1 MDDEEILLPSQEIY
15 ESICDN
21 CGQEYI
27 TTNERDTTC
36 QDCRLKTSKKYSK
49 IMKRRAYIKEWMR
62 KYRLENKEHVK
73 KIVHQRI
80 TKQKYRDWHK
90 EYRKK
95 PHVRFYE
102 KEAKKN
108 YRLRDDVK
116 EREKEYM
123 KYYNPQ
129 YRLRKKIM
137 KLG

>member
-15 ESICDN
+15 EGICDN

-36 QDCRLKTSKKYSK
+36 QDCRLK
-49 IMKRRAYIKEWMR
+49 
-62 KYRLENKEHVK
+62 
-73 KIVHQRI
+73 
-80 TKQKYRDWHK
+80 
-90 EYRKK
+90 
-95 PHVRFYE
+95 
-102 KEAKKN
+102 
-108 YRLRDDVK
+108 
-116 EREKEYM
+116 EYM